1 MKIIVVGATGTMGG
15 PVADAL
21 AARGHDV
28 VRASRHANEQVD
40 LEDVAS
46 IRALYQRVGPVD
58 GVVSCAGHGRFGAL
72 TELGDDD
79 FALTLRSKM
88 MGQVN
93 LVRCGVDRVRDG
105 GVFVLTAGIY
115 GAHPEPRTPAL
126 AMANGALESFARA
139 AALELPRGLRIVTIS
154 PPWLHESAAAA
165 NRTGDISAADNA
177 RFFADAVDGDQT
189 GAIIY
194 PAS

>member
-1 MKIIVVGATGTMGG
+1 MRIIVVGATGTMGG
-15 PVADAL
+15 PVADAI
-21 AARGHDV
+21 AARGHEV
-28 VRASRHANEQVD
+28 VRASRHSDEPVD
-40 LEDVAS
+40 IEDVGS
-46 IRALYQRVGPVD
+46 IRALYRRVGQVD

-79 FALTLRSKM
+79 FAFTLRSKL

-93 LVRCGVDRVRDG
+93 LVRHGVNHVRDG

-115 GAHPEPRTPAL
+115 GSRPEPRTPAL

-139 AALELPRGLRIVTIS
+139 AALDLPRGLRIVTIS
-154 PPWLHESAAAA
+154 PPWLHESAVTA

-177 RFFADAVDGDQT
+177 RFFADAVNGDQT
-189 GAIIY
+189 GAVIF
-194 PAS
+194 PA